1 MQSLTLRHISI
12 GCAAL
17 AMVMGGIA
25 AWGPAMAGVSF
36 KGKTVTMIIGYRPGG
51 GTDAVGR
58 LTGKYL
64 AQYLPGKPQ
73 IIFRNMPGGGGITSM
88 NHFANQ
94 AKRDGSTIT
103 AGSSTQPDPLRFR
116 RKSAKYD
123 PLTFHYIGG
132 IARGSTVM
140 MINPAA
146 KARLLDR
153 SKKPVIMGA
162 VDGTRSSMQVA
173 LWGAEYLGWNLK
185 WVIGYPGTS
194 EIALALQRG
203 EVDMSSTGNLFI
215 IKELITSKKAVPLVQ
230 SGTLSMGKLMAR
242 SEFPKVPVFSAMVQP
257 KITDPI
263 AKKAFAYWEGINALD
278 KWLALPPKTP
288 AAVVKTYRAAFVK
301 AVKDKAFLKQG
312 RKMVSQDFS
321 AILPDDQT
329 TMIKKVAGTPN
340 EALAYIKTLKKKNKL
355 PVSKGKAKLLKA
367 TAKLNKVKRGGRV
380 LMFKVKGKDQ
390 WTRVSSSNTKVK
402 INGKE
407 SLRKHLKAGMTCK
420 LQYRQGKTAK
430 KVDCN
435 S

>member
-1 MQSLTLRHISI
+1 MHNLTLRHISI
-12 GCAAL
+12 GWAAMAMAVGGL
-17 AMVMGGIA
+17 AA
-25 AWGPAMAGVSF
+25 SGPAAAEVSF
-36 KGKTVTMIIGYRPGG
+36 KGKTITMIIGYRPGG

-64 AQYLPGKPQ
+64 AQYMPGKPQ

-88 NHFANQ
+88 NYFANQ

-123 PLTFHYIGG
+123 PLTFLYIGG
-132 IARGSTVM
+132 IARGSSVM
-140 MINPAA
+140 MINPAT
-146 KARLLDR
+146 KSRLLDR

-173 LWGAEYLGWNLK
+173 LWGAEYLGWNIK
-185 WVIGYPGTS
+185 WVIGYPGTA

-203 EVDMSSTGNLFI
+203 EVDMSSTANLFL
-215 IKELITSKKAVPLVQ
+215 IKELINAKKAVPLVQ
-230 SGTLSMGKLMAR
+230 SGMLVAGKLVTR
-242 SEFPKVPVFSAMVQP
+242 SEFPDVPIFTAMVRS

-288 AAVVKTYRAAFVK
+288 AAIVKTYRAAFVK
-301 AVKDKAFLKQG
+301 AVKDKEFLALG
-312 RKMVSQDFS
+312 RKMVSQDFA
-321 AILPDDQT
+321 AILPQDQT
-329 TMIKKVAGTPN
+329 TMIMKVAGTPN
-340 EALAYIKTLKKKNKL
+340 EALAYIKALKKKNGL
-355 PVSKGKAKLLKA
+355 PVAKVKVKLVKA
-367 TAKLNKVKRGGRV
+367 TATLDKVKRGGRV

-390 WTRVSSSNTKVK
+390 WTRVSSSRTKVK

-420 LQYRQGKTAK
+420 LNYRQGKTAK
-430 KVDCN
+430 SVDCR
-435 S
+435 